1 MTPTYNETYAT
12 VLVYIGKD
20 RARLDTWH
28 KQAEAEGL
36 TVGKWLAKLADEA
49 TGYGQSEATS

>member
-20 RARLDTWH
+20 RFRLDAWH

-36 TVGKWLAKLADEA
+36 TVGKWLAKLADKA
-49 TGYGQSEATS
+49 TGYGGGKETP

>member
-20 RARLDTWH
+20 RARLDAWH

-36 TVGKWLAKLADEA
+36 TVGKWLAKLDWLKPANKF
-49 TGYGQSEATS
+49 TPS

>member
-20 RARLDTWH
+20 RARLDAWH

-36 TVGKWLAKLADEA
+36 TVGKWLAGLADKA
-49 TGYGQSEATS
+49 TGYNESEARS